1 MLKHFNRMKK
11 ILFIL
16 ALSTLI
22 FACKKEAEAPKAT
35 NTTTTNPPT
44 TTTNPNAEA
53 NKWIHEVMSAYYLWN
68 DKMPSLTSSNTSAK
82 PTDYFYTLLNDYG
95 KIDRFSWIDESYTN
109 LQNQLNGVTTVLG
122 IKNNAF
128 YTDNTNTS
136 LAFVIAYVLKGS
148 PGEKAGLKRGD
159 IILKVDDQTI
169 TNSNYTTILSNQTLK
184 LGLGDFANDAF
195 VSNGKSV
202 TVTKVQ
208 LQTNPILADTIIA
221 WSGKKVGYL
230 AYSQFLT
237 SFDDSL
243 RAIFGRFKS
252 AGVNEL
258 VLDFRYNGGGY
269 VVSSDLITNL
279 TVKDAAARVG
289 KLMNK
294 KVFNAGYTAYLEKNE
309 GASAFET
316 LFKSEPNNLG
326 TLNRVF
332 VLTAGNTAS
341 ASELVINNLKP
352 FMEVILIGENTY
364 GKNVGSFSIPHP
376 TKKWDYGLQPISF
389 LTENANKESNYGT
402 VSGFTPNYIL
412 KDNVLPYRALG
423 NPSETYLNKALSI
436 MGYVG
441 YQPNSTERSAKY
453 TRTLASKESFSDNK
467 WLDRKEMWMDP
478 K

>member
-11 ILFIL
+11 ILFIVS
-16 ALSTLI
+16 LSTI
-22 FACKKEAEAPKAT
+22 FFACKKETEAPKVT
-35 NTTTTNPPT
+35 PPPT
-44 TTTNPNAEA
+44 TVASPNIAP
-53 NKWIHEVMSAYYLWN
+53 NKWIHEVMKYYYLWS
-68 DKMPSLTSSNTSAK
+68 DTMPILAKTDTIAK
-82 PTDYFYTLLNDYG
+82 PTDYFYTILHEYR
-95 KIDRFSWIDESYTN
+95 KTDRFSWIDESVTN
-109 LQNQLNGVTTVLG
+109 LQNQLNGISTVLG

-136 LAFVIAYVLKGS
+136 IAFVLAYVLKGS
-148 PGEKAGLKRGD
+148 PAEKAGLKRGD
-159 IILKVDDQTI
+159 IILKVDNQTI
-169 TNSNYTTILSNQTLK
+169 TNSNYTTILANQTLK
-184 LGLGDFANDAF
+184 LELGDFTNGLF
-195 VSNGKSV
+195 VSNGRSV
-202 TVTKVQ
+202 TVTKVE

-243 RAIFGRFKS
+243 RAIFGRFKT

-279 TVKDAAARVG
+279 TVKNAAARVG
-289 KLMNK
+289 NLMNK
-294 KVFNAGYTAYLEKNE
+294 KVYNKTYSAYLAKTYSDS
-309 GASAFET
+309 SAFLT
-316 LFKSEPNNLG
+316 KFKSEANNLG

-341 ASELVINNLKP
+341 ASELVINNLLP

-364 GKNVGSFSIPHP
+364 GKNVGSFTITDPN
-376 TKKWDYGLQPISF
+376 KRWDYGLQPITF
-389 LTENANKESNYGT
+389 LTENANKESKYGT
-402 VSGFTPNYIL
+402 VDGFTPDYKL
-412 KDNVLPYRALG
+412 ADNALPYKALG
-423 NPSETYLNKALSI
+423 HPGETYFSKALSI
-436 MGYVG
+436 IGAVA
-441 YQPNSTERSAKY
+441 YQPSSTERSQKY

>member
-1 MLKHFNRMKK
+1 MLKLFNRMKK

-16 ALSTLI
+16 SLSAFF
-22 FACKKEAEAPKAT
+22 FACKKETEATKDTSAIAA
-35 NTTTTNPPT
+35 
-44 TTTNPNAEA
+44 TNPNVAP
-53 NKWIHEVMSAYYLWN
+53 NKWIHEVMSYYYLWS
-68 DKMPSLTSSNTSAK
+68 DSMPSLKNTDTSAK
-82 PTDYFYTLLNDYG
+82 PTDYFYKILFDYP
-95 KIDRFSWIDESYTN
+95 KTDRFSWIDESYTN
-109 LQNQLNGVTTVLG
+109 LQNQLNGINTVLG

-136 LAFVIAYVLKGS
+136 IAFVLAYVLKGS
-148 PGEKAGLKRGD
+148 PAEKAGLKRGD
-159 IILKVDDQTI
+159 IILKVDNQAI
-169 TNSNYTTILSNQTLK
+169 TNTNYTTILANQTLK
-184 LGLGDFANDAF
+184 LELGDFTNGAF
-195 VSNGKSV
+195 VSNGRSV
-202 TVTKVQ
+202 TVTKVE

-243 RAIFGRFKS
+243 RAIYGRFKA

-279 TVKDAAARVG
+279 TVKDAAAKVG

-294 KVFNAGYTAYLEKNE
+294 KLYNKTYTAYLEKTY
-309 GASAFET
+309 GASTFET

-326 TLNRVF
+326 TLSRVF

-341 ASELVINNLKP
+341 ASELVINNLLP
-352 FMEVILIGENTY
+352 FMQVILIGENTY
-364 GKNVGSFSIPHP
+364 GKNVGSFTITDPN
-376 TKKWDYGLQPISF
+376 KRWDFGLQPITF
-389 LTENANKESNYGT
+389 KTENANKESNYGT
-402 VSGFTPNYIL
+402 VKGFTPDYIL
-412 KDNVLPYRALG
+412 ADNVLPYKALG
-423 NPSETYLNKALSI
+423 NPAETYLNRALSI
-436 MGYVG
+436 ISGVA
-441 YQPNSTERSAKY
+441 YQPSSTERSTKY
-453 TRTLASKESFSDNK
+453 TRTLASRESFSDNK

>member
-11 ILFIL
+11 LLFIL
-16 ALSTLI
+16 CLSAFF
-22 FACKKEAEAPKAT
+22 FACKKETEAPSEM
-35 NTTTTNPPT
+35 PPIASVT
-44 TTTNPNAEA
+44 SPNIAP
-53 NKWIHEVMSAYYLWN
+53 NKWIHEVMKYYYFWS
-68 DKMPSLTSSNTSAK
+68 DSIKVISSTDTVAK
-82 PTDYFYTLLNDYG
+82 PTDYFYSLLAS
-95 KIDRFSWIDESYTN
+95 KQTDRFSWIDESYTN
-109 LQNQLNGVTTVLG
+109 LQNQLNGISTVLG

-128 YTDNTNTS
+128 FIDNTNTKI
-136 LAFVIAYVLKGS
+136 AFVIAYVLKGS
-148 PGEKAGLKRGD
+148 PAEKAGLKRGD
-159 IILKVDDQTI
+159 IILKVDNQTI
-169 TNSNYTTILSNQTLK
+169 TNTNYTTILANQTLK
-184 LGLGDFANDAF
+184 LDLANFTNGEF
-195 VSNGKSV
+195 VANGKSV
-202 TVTKVQ
+202 TVTKVE
-208 LQTNPILADTIIA
+208 LQANPILADTIIS
-221 WSGKKVGYL
+221 WPGKKVGYI

-294 KVFNAGYTAYLEKNE
+294 KVYNKTYSAYLAKNSTS
-309 GASAFET
+309 SAFET

-332 VLTAGNTAS
+332 ILTAGNTAS
-341 ASELVINNLKP
+341 ASELVINNLLP

-364 GKNVGSFSIPHP
+364 GKNVGSFTITDPN
-376 TKKWDYGLQPISF
+376 KRWDFGLQPITF
-389 LTENANKESNYGT
+389 RTDNADGKSEYGT
-402 VSGFTPNYIL
+402 VNGFTPNHKL
-412 KDNVLPYRALG
+412 ADNVLPYKALG
-423 NPSETYLNKALSI
+423 HPDETYLSKALSL
-436 MGYVG
+436 MGYVA
-441 YQPNSTERSAKY
+441 YQPSSTTRSPRY
-453 TRTLASKESFSDNK
+453 TRTIASKESFSDNK

>member
-1 MLKHFNRMKK
+1 MNHLNIMKK
-11 ILFIL
+11 LLPFLFL
-16 ALSTLI
+16 ALVLN
-22 FACKKEAEAPKAT
+22 ACKKETLEPAPKAT
-35 NTTTTNPPT
+35 TPT
-44 TTTNPNAEA
+44 TPVNTNIAA
-53 NKWIHEVMSAYYLWN
+53 NTWIHEAMSYYYLWN
-68 DKMPSLTSSNTSAK
+68 TSMPSLASSNTSSK
-82 PTDYFYTLLNDYG
+82 PTDYFYSLLNDYG
-95 KIDRFSWIDESYTN
+95 KTDRFSWIDESYTN
-109 LQNQLNGVTTVLG
+109 LQNQLNGVSTVLG

-128 YTDNTNTS
+128 YTDDSKTT
-136 LAFVIAYVLKGS
+136 LAFVLAYVLKGS
-148 PGEKAGLKRGD
+148 PAEKAGLKRGD
-159 IILKVDDQTI
+159 IIMKVDDQTI
-169 TNSNYTTILSNQTLK
+169 TNTNYTNILSNQTLK
-184 LGLGDFANDAF
+184 LGLGDFTNGAF

-202 TVTKVQ
+202 TVTKVE

-243 RAIFGRFKS
+243 RAIFGRFKT

-269 VVSSDLITNL
+269 VVSADLITNM

-294 KVFNAGYTAYLEKNE
+294 KVYNSTYTAYLERTS

-316 LFKSEPNNLG
+316 LFKAEPNNLG

-332 VLTAGNTAS
+332 VLTSGNTAS

-352 FMEVILIGENTY
+352 FMEVILIGEHTY
-364 GKNVGSFSIPHP
+364 GKNVGSFTLTDPN
-376 TKKWDYGLQPISF
+376 KRWDFGLQPITF
-389 LTENANKESNYGT
+389 LTNNAIGESNYGT
-402 VSGFTPNYIL
+402 VNGFLPNYTL
-412 KDNVLPYRALG
+412 ADNVLPYKALG
-423 NPSETYLNKALSI
+423 NPNETYFNQALSI
-436 MGYVG
+436 IGGVS
-441 YQPNSTERSAKY
+441 YQANSTISTKKY
-453 TRTLASKESFSDNK
+453 TGTLASKEAFSDNK

>member
-1 MLKHFNRMKK
+1 MKK
-11 ILFIL
+11 LLFIL
-16 ALSTLI
+16 SISAFF
-22 FACKKEAEAPKAT
+22 FACKKEAEAPKL
-35 NTTTTNPPT
+35 TTTNPPT
-44 TTTNPNAEA
+44 TTDPNVAA
-53 NKWIHEVMSAYYLWN
+53 NQWIHEVMSYYYLWN
-68 DKMPSLTSSNTSAK
+68 DKMPSLTSTNTSAK
-82 PTDYFYTLLNDYG
+82 PTDYFYTILHEY
-95 KIDRFSWIDESYTN
+95 KKTDRFSWIDESVTN
-109 LQNQLNGVTTVLG
+109 LQNQLNGISTVLG
-122 IKNNAF
+122 VKNNAF

-136 LAFVIAYVLKGS
+136 LAFVLAYVLKGS
-148 PGEKAGLKRGD
+148 PADKAGLKRGD

-169 TNSNYTTILSNQTLK
+169 TNANYTTILSNQTLK
-184 LGLGDFANDAF
+184 LGLGDFVGGAF

-202 TVTKVQ
+202 TVTKVE
-208 LQTNPILADTIIA
+208 LQTNPILADTIIS

-243 RAIFGRFKS
+243 RAIFGRFKT

-294 KVFNAGYTAYLEKNE
+294 KVYNATYTAYLEKNSTS
-309 GASAFET
+309 SAFET
-316 LFKSEPNNLG
+316 LFKSEANNLG

-364 GKNVGSFSIPHP
+364 GKNVGSFTITDPN
-376 TKKWDYGLQPISF
+376 KRWDYGLQPITF

-402 VSGFTPNYIL
+402 VSGFTPDYIL
-412 KDNVLPYRALG
+412 KDNVLPYKTLG
-423 NPSETYLNKALSI
+423 NPGETYLNKALSI

-441 YQPNSTERSAKY
+441 YQPNSTERSPKY

-467 WLDRKEMWMDP
+467 WLDRKDMWMDP

>member
-1 MLKHFNRMKK
+1 MKK
-11 ILFIL
+11 LLFIL
-16 ALSTLI
+16 SISAFF
-22 FACKKEAEAPKAT
+22 FACKKETEVDSNIA
-35 NTTTTNPPT
+35 
-44 TTTNPNAEA
+44 A
-53 NKWIHEVMSAYYLWN
+53 NQWIHEVMSSVYLWN
-68 DKMPSLTSSNTSAK
+68 DKMPSLANTNTYAN
-82 PTDYFYTLLNDYG
+82 PTDYFYTLLNDTG
-95 KIDRFSWIDESYTN
+95 KIDRFSWIDKSYAN
-109 LQNQLNGVTTVLG
+109 LQNQLNGVNTILG
-122 IKNNAF
+122 IKNNIF
-128 YTDNTNTS
+128 FTDNTETS
-136 LAFVIAYVLKGS
+136 LAFVIGYVLKGS
-148 PGEKAGLKRGD
+148 PAAKAGLKRGD

-169 TNSNYTTILSNQTLK
+169 TNANYTTILSNQTLK
-184 LGLGDFANDAF
+184 LSLGDFTNGAF

-202 TVTKVQ
+202 TVTKVE

-243 RAIFGRFKS
+243 RAIFGRFKA

-269 VVSSDLITNL
+269 VTSSDLITNL

-289 KLMNK
+289 NLMNK
-294 KVFNAGYTAYLEKNE
+294 KVFNTTYTAYLQKKD

-332 VLTAGNTAS
+332 VLTAKNTAS

-376 TKKWDYGLQPISF
+376 TKKWDFGLQPITF
-389 LTENANKESNYGT
+389 LTENANKESNYGS
-402 VSGFTPNYIL
+402 VSGFTPDYIL
-412 KDNVLPYRALG
+412 KDSVLPYKALG
-423 NPSETYLNKALSI
+423 NPGETYLNKALSI

-441 YQPNSTERSAKY
+441 YQPNSTERSPKY

-467 WLDRKEMWMDP
+467 WLDRKDMWIDP

>member
-1 MLKHFNRMKK
+1 MNHFNHMKK
-11 ILFIL
+11 LLFVL
-16 ALSTLI
+16 LLSI
-22 FACKKEAEAPKAT
+22 GFFACKKETVAT
-35 NTTTTNPPT
+35 KTTTTT
-44 TTTNPNAEA
+44 TTTNPNLAA
-53 NKWIHEVMSAYYLWN
+53 NTWIHEVMSYYYLWN
-68 DKMPSLTSSNTSAK
+68 TNMPTLASSNTSAK
-82 PTDYFYTLLNDYG
+82 STDYFYTLLNDYG
-95 KIDRFSWIDESYTN
+95 KTDRFSWIDESYTN
-109 LQNQLNGVTTVLG
+109 LQNQLNGVSTVLG

-128 YTDNTNTS
+128 YTDDTKTS
-136 LAFVIAYVLKGS
+136 IAFVLAYVLKGS
-148 PGEKAGLKRGD
+148 PAEKAGLKRGD

-169 TNSNYTTILSNQTLK
+169 TGSNYTSILSNQTLK
-184 LGLGDFANDAF
+184 LSLGDFTNGAF
-195 VSNGKSV
+195 VLNGKSV
-202 TVTKVQ
+202 NVTKVE

-243 RAIFGRFKS
+243 RAIFGRFKA

-279 TVKDAAARVG
+279 TVKDAAAKIG

-294 KVFNAGYTAYLEKNE
+294 KVYNTTYSAYLERTA
-309 GASAFET
+309 GTSAFET

-352 FMEVILIGENTY
+352 FMDVILIGENTY
-364 GKNVGSFSIPHP
+364 GKNVGSFTITDPN
-376 TKKWDYGLQPISF
+376 KRWDFGLQPITF
-389 LTENANKESNYGT
+389 LTTNAIGESNYGT
-402 VSGFTPNYIL
+402 VAGFTPNYL
-412 KDNVLPYRALG
+412 LADNVLPYKTLG

-436 MGYVG
+436 IGGVA
-441 YQPNSTERSAKY
+441 YQANSTEAIKKY

>member
-1 MLKHFNRMKK
+1 MKK
-11 ILFIL
+11 ILFIVS
-16 ALSTLI
+16 LSAI
-22 FACKKEAEAPKAT
+22 FFACKKETEAPKVT
-35 NTTTTNPPT
+35 PPPT
-44 TTTNPNAEA
+44 TVASPNIAP
-53 NKWIHEVMSAYYLWN
+53 NKWIHEVMKYYYLWS
-68 DKMPSLTSSNTSAK
+68 DTMPILAKTDTIAK
-82 PTDYFYTLLNDYG
+82 PTDYFYTILHEYR
-95 KIDRFSWIDESYTN
+95 KTDRFSWIDESVTN
-109 LQNQLNGVTTVLG
+109 LQNQLNGISTVLG

-136 LAFVIAYVLKGS
+136 IAFVLAYVLKGS
-148 PGEKAGLKRGD
+148 PAEKAGLKRGD
-159 IILKVDDQTI
+159 IILKVDNQTI
-169 TNSNYTTILSNQTLK
+169 TNSNYTTILANQTLK
-184 LGLGDFANDAF
+184 LELGDFTNGLF
-195 VSNGKSV
+195 VSNGRSV
-202 TVTKVQ
+202 TVTKVE

-243 RAIFGRFKS
+243 RAIFGRFKT

-279 TVKDAAARVG
+279 TVKNAAARVG
-289 KLMNK
+289 NLMNK
-294 KVFNAGYTAYLEKNE
+294 KVYNKTYSAYLAKTYSDS
-309 GASAFET
+309 SAFLT
-316 LFKSEPNNLG
+316 KFKSEANNLG

-341 ASELVINNLKP
+341 ASELVINNLLP

-364 GKNVGSFSIPHP
+364 GKNVGSFTITDPN
-376 TKKWDYGLQPISF
+376 KRWDYGLQPITF
-389 LTENANKESNYGT
+389 LTENANKESKYGT
-402 VSGFTPNYIL
+402 VDGFTPDYKL
-412 KDNVLPYRALG
+412 ADNALPYKALG
-423 NPSETYLNKALSI
+423 HPGETYFSKALSI
-436 MGYVG
+436 IGAVA
-441 YQPNSTERSAKY
+441 YQPSSTERSQKY

>member
-1 MLKHFNRMKK
+1 MKHFNRMKK

-16 ALSTLI
+16 SLSAFF
-22 FACKKEAEAPKAT
+22 FACKKETVAPAVT
-35 NTTTTNPPT
+35 TTTTTN
-44 TTTNPNAEA
+44 TNTAP
-53 NKWIHEVMSAYYLWN
+53 NKWIHEVMTYYYLWS
-68 DKMPSLTSSNTSAK
+68 DKMPSLANTKTDAK
-82 PTDYFYTLLNDYG
+82 PTDYFYTILNDYG
-95 KIDRFSWIDESYTN
+95 KTDRFSWIDESYTN
-109 LQNQLNGVTTVLG
+109 LQNQLNGVSTVLG
-122 IKNNAF
+122 VKNNAF
-128 YTDNTNTS
+128 YTDDSRTS
-136 LAFVIAYVLKGS
+136 LAFVLAYVLKGS
-148 PGEKAGLKRGD
+148 PAEKAGLKRGD

-169 TNSNYTTILSNQTLK
+169 TSTNYTTILSNQTLK
-184 LGLGDFANDAF
+184 LGLADFVGGAF

-202 TVTKVQ
+202 TVTKVE

-243 RAIFGRFKS
+243 RAIFGRFKT

-279 TVKDAAARVG
+279 TVKDAAAKVG

-294 KVFNAGYTAYLEKNE
+294 KVYNTTYTAYLEKTY
-309 GASAFET
+309 GANSSSFET

-341 ASELVINNLKP
+341 ASELVINNLLP
-352 FMEVILIGENTY
+352 FMDVILIGENTY
-364 GKNVGSFSIPHP
+364 GKNVGSFTITDPN
-376 TKKWDYGLQPISF
+376 KRWDYGLQPITF
-389 LTENANKESNYGT
+389 LTTNAIGKSDYGT
-402 VSGFTPNYIL
+402 VTGFTPNYIL
-412 KDNVLPYRALG
+412 ADNVLPYKTLG
-423 NPSETYLNKALSI
+423 NPGETYFSKALSI
-436 MGYVG
+436 IGTVA
-441 YQPNSTERSAKY
+441 YQPSSTERSPKY
-453 TRTLASKESFSDNK
+453 IRTLASKESFSDNK
-467 WLDRKEMWMDP
+467 WLDRKEMWIDP

>member
-1 MLKHFNRMKK
+1 MKK
-11 ILFIL
+11 LLFIL
-16 ALSTLI
+16 SISAFF
-22 FACKKEAEAPKAT
+22 FACKKETEVDSNIA
-35 NTTTTNPPT
+35 
-44 TTTNPNAEA
+44 A
-53 NKWIHEVMSAYYLWN
+53 NQWIHEVMSSVYLWN
-68 DKMPSLTSSNTSAK
+68 DKMPSLANTNTYAN
-82 PTDYFYTLLNDYG
+82 PTDYFYTLLHEF
-95 KIDRFSWIDESYTN
+95 KTTDRFSWIDESYAN
-109 LQNQLNGVTTVLG
+109 LQNQLNGISTILG
-122 IKNNAF
+122 IKFNEF

-136 LAFVIAYVLKGS
+136 RAFVIAYVLKGS
-148 PGEKAGLKRGD
+148 PAEKAGLKRGD

-169 TNSNYTTILSNQTLK
+169 TNSNYTNILSNQTLK
-184 LGLGDFANDAF
+184 LGLADFTNGAF

-202 TVTKVQ
+202 TVTKVE
-208 LQTNPILADTIIA
+208 LQTNPILADMIIA

-230 AYSQFLT
+230 AYSQFIGYVKDTLT
-237 SFDDSL
+237 GKEYNFDDSV
-243 RAIFGRFKS
+243 RALFGRFKA

-269 VVSSDLITNL
+269 VTSSDLITNL

-294 KVFNAGYTAYLEKNE
+294 KVYNTDYTAYLQKKD

-332 VLTAGNTAS
+332 VLTAKNTAS

-364 GKNVGSFSIPHP
+364 GKNVGSRTYADNRWKF
-376 TKKWDYGLQPISF
+376 GLQPIIF
-389 LTENANKESNYGT
+389 LIKNSIGESNYGT
-402 VSGFTPNYIL
+402 GSGFTPNYIL
-412 KDNVLPYRALG
+412 KDSVLPYKALG
-423 NPSETYLNKALSI
+423 NPGETYLNVALSI
-436 MGYVG
+436 IGGAV
-441 YQPNSTERSAKY
+441 YQPNSTERSPKY

-467 WLDRKEMWMDP
+467 WLDRKDMWIDP

>member
-1 MLKHFNRMKK
+1 MKK
-11 ILFIL
+11 LFL
-16 ALSTLI
+16 FLLI
-22 FACKKEAEAPKAT
+22 GVIFIACKKDTVDPAPKP
-35 NTTTTNPPT
+35 TTPT
-44 TTTNPNAEA
+44 TTANPNIAA
-53 NKWIHEVMSAYYLWN
+53 NTWIHEAMSYYYLWN
-68 DKMPSLTSSNTSAK
+68 TNMPSLASSNTSAK

-95 KIDRFSWIDESYTN
+95 KTDRFSWIDESYTN
-109 LQNQLNGVTTVLG
+109 LQNQLNGVSTVLG

-128 YTDNTNTS
+128 YTDDSKTA
-136 LAFVIAYVLKGS
+136 LAFVLAYVLKGS
-148 PGEKAGLKRGD
+148 PADKAGLKRGD

-184 LGLGDFANDAF
+184 LGLGDFTNGAF
-195 VSNGKSV
+195 VSNGRNV
-202 TVTKVQ
+202 TVTKVE
-208 LQTNPILADTIIA
+208 LQTNPILADTIVA

-237 SFDDSL
+237 SYDDSL
-243 RAIFGRFKS
+243 RAIFGRFKA

-279 TVKDAAARVG
+279 TVKDAAAKVG

-294 KVFNAGYTAYLEKNE
+294 KVYNSTYTAYLERTS

-316 LFKSEPNNLG
+316 LFKAEPNNLG

-332 VLTAGNTAS
+332 VLIAGNTAS

-352 FMEVILIGENTY
+352 FMDVILIGEHTY
-364 GKNVGSFSIPHP
+364 GKNVGSFTLTDPS
-376 TKKWDYGLQPISF
+376 KRWDFGLQPITF
-389 LTENANKESNYGT
+389 LTNNAIGESNYGT
-402 VSGFTPNYIL
+402 VNGFLPNYTL
-412 KDNVLPYRALG
+412 ADNVLPYRTLG
-423 NPSETYLNKALSI
+423 NPYETYFNKALNIIS
-436 MGYVG
+436 GVA
-441 YQPNSTERSAKY
+441 YQASSTEAIKKY

>member
-1 MLKHFNRMKK
+1 MLKYFNRMKK
-11 ILFIL
+11 LLFII
-16 ALSTLI
+16 ALSAFF
-22 FACKKEAEAPKAT
+22 FACKKETELQPIS
-35 NTTTTNPPT
+35 ND
-44 TTTNPNAEA
+44 PNVEA
-53 NKWIHEVMSAYYLWN
+53 NKWIHEVMSSYYLWN
-68 DKMPSLTSSNTSAK
+68 EKMPSIANTKTEAK
-82 PTDYFYTLLNDYG
+82 PTEYFYTLLNDYG
-95 KIDRFSWIDESYTN
+95 RTDRFSWIEESYDS
-109 LQNQLNGVTTVLG
+109 LQKRLNGISTVLG
-122 IKNNAF
+122 VKNNAF

-136 LAFVIAYVLKGS
+136 LALVLAYVLKGS
-148 PGEKAGLKRGD
+148 PAEKAGLKRGD

-169 TNSNYTTILSNQTLK
+169 TNANYTTILSNQTLK
-184 LGLGDFANDAF
+184 LELGDFTNGAF
-195 VSNGKSV
+195 VSNGRTVS
-202 TVTKVQ
+202 VTKVQ

-230 AYSQFLT
+230 AYSQFIGYVKDT
-237 SFDDSL
+237 MTGKEYNFDDSV
-243 RAIFGRFKS
+243 RALFGRFKS

-269 VVSSDLITNL
+269 VTSSDLITNL
-279 TVKDAAARVG
+279 TVKDAAAKVG

-294 KVFNAGYTAYLEKNE
+294 KVFNKNYTSYLEKKS

-326 TLNRVF
+326 TLTRIF

-364 GKNVGSFSIPHP
+364 GKNVGSFSIGHP
-376 TKKWDYGLQPISF
+376 NNKWAYGLQPITF
-389 LTENANKESNYGT
+389 LTNNAIGESNYGT
-402 VSGFTPNYIL
+402 ASGFTPNYIL
-412 KDNVLPYRALG
+412 KDNVLPYKKLG
-423 NPSETYLNKALSI
+423 NPGETYFNKALSI
-436 MGYVG
+436 MGYVA
-441 YQPNSTERSAKY
+441 YQTSSTERTQKY

>member
-16 ALSTLI
+16 TLSAFF
-22 FACKKEAEAPKAT
+22 FACKKETETPK
-35 NTTTTNPPT
+35 TTPPT
-44 TTTNPNAEA
+44 TTTNPNVAP
-53 NKWIHEVMSAYYLWN
+53 NKWIHEVMKYYYLWS
-68 DKMPSLTSSNTSAK
+68 DSIKVISSTDTVAK
-82 PTDYFYTLLNDYG
+82 PTDYFYSLLASS
-95 KIDRFSWIDESYTN
+95 KTDRFSWIDESVTN
-109 LQNQLNGVTTVLG
+109 LQNQLNGISTVLG
-122 IKNNAF
+122 VKNNAF
-128 YTDNTNTS
+128 YTDDTRTS

-148 PGEKAGLKRGD
+148 PAEKAGLKRGD
-159 IILKVDDQTI
+159 IILKVDNQTI
-169 TNSNYTTILSNQTLK
+169 TNANYTTILANQTLK
-184 LGLGDFANDAF
+184 LELADFTDNAF
-195 VSNGKSV
+195 VANGRSV
-202 TVTKVQ
+202 TVTKVE

-279 TVKDAAARVG
+279 TVKNATARVG
-289 KLMNK
+289 NLMNK
-294 KVFNAGYTAYLEKNE
+294 KVYNKTYTAYLAKTYSDS
-309 GASAFET
+309 SAFLT
-316 LFKSEPNNLG
+316 KFKAEPNNLG
-326 TLNRVF
+326 TLTRVF

-352 FMEVILIGENTY
+352 FMDVILIGENTY
-364 GKNVGSFSIPHP
+364 GKNVGSFTITDPN
-376 TKKWDYGLQPISF
+376 KRWDYGLQPITF
-389 LTENANKESNYGT
+389 LTENAIGKSDYGT
-402 VSGFTPNYIL
+402 VDGFTPNYKL
-412 KDNVLPYRALG
+412 ADNVLPYKALG
-423 NPSETYLNKALSI
+423 NPSETYLSKALSLI
-436 MGYVG
+436 GNVA
-441 YQPNSTERSAKY
+441 YQPSSTERSQKF

>member
-1 MLKHFNRMKK
+1 MNHFNHMKNLVSFTLVVM
-11 ILFIL
+11 LFL
-16 ALSTLI
+16 
-22 FACKKEAEAPKAT
+22 ACKKDTTTPAPK
-35 NTTTTNPPT
+35 PT
-44 TTTNPNAEA
+44 GSNVTNPNLAA
-53 NKWIHEVMSAYYLWN
+53 NTWIHEVMSYYYLWN
-68 DKMPSLTSSNTSAK
+68 TKMPSLTSTNTSAK

-95 KIDRFSWIDESYTN
+95 KTDRFSWIDESYTN
-109 LQNQLNGVTTVLG
+109 LQNQLNGVSTVLG

-128 YTDNTNTS
+128 YTDDTKTS
-136 LAFVIAYVLKGS
+136 IAFVLAYVLKGS
-148 PGEKAGLKRGD
+148 PAEKAGLKRGD

-169 TNSNYTTILSNQTLK
+169 TGSNYTSILSNQTLK
-184 LGLGDFANDAF
+184 LGLGDFTNGAF
-195 VSNGKSV
+195 VSNGRTV
-202 TVTKVQ
+202 TVTKVE
-208 LQTNPILADTIIA
+208 LQTNPILADTIID

-279 TVKDAAARVG
+279 TVKDAASKIG

-294 KVFNAGYTAYLEKNE
+294 KVYNSTYTEYLNRTS
-309 GASAFET
+309 GSSAFET

-332 VLTAGNTAS
+332 ILTAGNTAS

-364 GKNVGSFSIPHP
+364 GKNVGSFTITDPN
-376 TKKWDYGLQPISF
+376 KRWDYGLQPITF
-389 LTENANKESNYGT
+389 LTTNAIGESNYGT

-412 KDNVLPYRALG
+412 ADNVLPYKTLG
-423 NPSETYLNKALSI
+423 NPNETYFNKALSI
-436 MGYVG
+436 IGGVSYKAS
-441 YQPNSTERSAKY
+441 STETIKKY
-453 TRTLASKESFSDNK
+453 SRTLASKESFSDNK

>member
-1 MLKHFNRMKK
+1 MKK

-16 ALSTLI
+16 CISAFF
-22 FACKKEAEAPKAT
+22 FACKKETEASKV
-35 NTTTTNPPT
+35 TTTNPPT
-44 TTTNPNAEA
+44 TTTDPNIAA
-53 NKWIHEVMSAYYLWN
+53 NKWIHEVMSYYYLWN
-68 DKMPSLTSSNTSAK
+68 DKMPSLTSTNTSAK
-82 PTDYFYTLLNDYG
+82 PTDYFYTLLHDY
-95 KIDRFSWIDESYTN
+95 KKTDRFSWIDESVTN
-109 LQNQLNGVTTVLG
+109 LQNQLNGVSTVLG
-122 IKNNAF
+122 VKNNAF

-136 LAFVIAYVLKGS
+136 IAFVLAYVLKGS
-148 PGEKAGLKRGD
+148 PAEKAGLKRGD

-169 TNSNYTTILSNQTLK
+169 TNANYNNILSNQTLK
-184 LGLGDFANDAF
+184 LSLGNFTNGAF

-202 TVTKVQ
+202 TVTKVE

-243 RAIFGRFKS
+243 RAIFGRFKT

-279 TVKDAAARVG
+279 TVKDAAAKVG

-294 KVFNAGYTAYLEKNE
+294 KVYNATYTAYLEKNSTS
-309 GASAFET
+309 SAFET
-316 LFKSEPNNLG
+316 LFKTEANNLG

-364 GKNVGSFSIPHP
+364 GKNVGSFTITDPN
-376 TKKWDYGLQPISF
+376 KRWDYGLQPITF
-389 LTENANKESNYGT
+389 LTANAIGESNYGT

-412 KDNVLPYRALG
+412 EDNVLPYKTLG
-423 NPSETYLNKALSI
+423 NPGETYLSKALSI

-441 YQPNSTERSAKY
+441 YQPNSTERSPKY

-467 WLDRKEMWMDP
+467 WLDRKDMWIDP

>member
-1 MLKHFNRMKK
+1 
-11 ILFIL
+11 
-16 ALSTLI
+16 
-22 FACKKEAEAPKAT
+22 
-35 NTTTTNPPT
+35 
-44 TTTNPNAEA
+44 
-53 NKWIHEVMSAYYLWN
+53 
-68 DKMPSLTSSNTSAK
+68 
-82 PTDYFYTLLNDYG
+82 
-95 KIDRFSWIDESYTN
+95 
-109 LQNQLNGVTTVLG
+109 
-122 IKNNAF
+122 
-128 YTDNTNTS
+128 
-136 LAFVIAYVLKGS
+136 
-148 PGEKAGLKRGD
+148 
-159 IILKVDDQTI
+159 
-169 TNSNYTTILSNQTLK
+169 
-184 LGLGDFANDAF
+184 
-195 VSNGKSV
+195 
-202 TVTKVQ
+202 
-208 LQTNPILADTIIA
+208 
-221 WSGKKVGYL
+221 
-230 AYSQFLT
+230 
-237 SFDDSL
+237 
-243 RAIFGRFKS
+243 
-252 AGVNEL
+252 VNEL

-364 GKNVGSFSIPHP
+364 GKNVGSFSISHP

-412 KDNVLPYRALG
+412 KDNVLPYKTLG
-423 NPSETYLNKALSI
+423 NPGETYLSKALSI

-467 WLDRKEMWMDP
+467 WLDRKDMWIDP

>member
-1 MLKHFNRMKK
+1 MKHFKRMKK

-16 ALSTLI
+16 ILSAG
-22 FACKKEAEAPKAT
+22 FVACKKETEIPKPT
-35 NTTTTNPPT
+35 PPT
-44 TTTNPNAEA
+44 TTTNPNLAA
-53 NKWIHEVMSAYYLWN
+53 NTWIHEVMSYYYLWN
-68 DKMPSLTSSNTSAK
+68 SKMPSLTSTNTTAK
-82 PTDYFYTLLNDYG
+82 STDYFYTLLNDYG
-95 KIDRFSWIDESYTN
+95 KTDRFSWIDESYAN
-109 LQNQLNGVTTVLG
+109 LQNQLNGVSTVLG
-122 IKNNAF
+122 VKNNAF
-128 YTDNTNTS
+128 YTDDTKTS
-136 LAFVIAYVLKGS
+136 LAFVLAYVLKGS
-148 PGEKAGLKRGD
+148 PAEKAGLKRGD

-184 LGLGDFANDAF
+184 LGLGDFTNGNF

-202 TVTKVQ
+202 TVTKVE

-279 TVKDAAARVG
+279 SVKDAAAKVG

-294 KVFNAGYTAYLEKNE
+294 KVYNDTYTAYLERTS
-309 GASAFET
+309 GTSAFET

-326 TLNRVF
+326 SLNRVF

-352 FMEVILIGENTY
+352 FMDVILIGENTY
-364 GKNVGSFSIPHP
+364 GKNVGSFTITDPN
-376 TKKWDYGLQPISF
+376 KRWEFGLQPITF
-389 LTENANKESNYGT
+389 LTANAIGESNYGT

-412 KDNVLPYRALG
+412 ADNVLPYKTLG
-423 NPSETYLNKALSI
+423 NPSETYFSKALSI
-436 MGYVG
+436 IGGVA
-441 YQPNSTERSAKY
+441 YQASSTERIIKY

-467 WLDRKEMWMDP
+467 WLDRKDMWMDP

>member
-1 MLKHFNRMKK
+1 MKK
-11 ILFIL
+11 LLLILCISAFFL
-16 ALSTLI
+16 
-22 FACKKEAEAPKAT
+22 ACKKETEAPKVS
-35 NTTTTNPPT
+35 TTNPPT
-44 TTTNPNAEA
+44 TTTNPNTEA
-53 NKWIHEVMSAYYLWN
+53 NQWIHEVMSSYYLWN
-68 DKMPSLTSSNTSAK
+68 DKMPSLASTNTSAK
-82 PTDYFYTLLNDYG
+82 PTDYFYTILHEY
-95 KIDRFSWIDESYTN
+95 KTTDRFSWIDESYTN
-109 LQNQLNGVTTVLG
+109 LQNQLNGVSTVLG
-122 IKNNAF
+122 VKNNAF
-128 YTDNTNTS
+128 YTDNTNTN

-148 PGEKAGLKRGD
+148 PAEKAGLKRGD

-243 RAIFGRFKS
+243 RSIFGRFKS

-294 KVFNAGYTAYLEKNE
+294 KVFNAAYTAYLEKNE

-364 GKNVGSFSIPHP
+364 GKNVGSFSISHP

-412 KDNVLPYRALG
+412 KDNVLPYKTLG
-423 NPSETYLNKALSI
+423 NPGETYLSKALSI

-441 YQPNSTERSAKY
+441 YQANSTERSPKY

-467 WLDRKEMWMDP
+467 WLDRKDMWIDP

>member
-1 MLKHFNRMKK
+1 MKK
-11 ILFIL
+11 IFFIL
-16 ALSTLI
+16 SLSAFF
-22 FACKKEAEAPKAT
+22 FACKKETAAPE
-35 NTTTTNPPT
+35 PT
-44 TTTNPNAEA
+44 SITNPNVAA
-53 NKWIHEVMSAYYLWN
+53 NKWIHEVMSYYYLWN
-68 DKMPSLTSSNTSAK
+68 DKMPSLTSTKTEAK

-95 KIDRFSWIDESYTN
+95 KTDRFSWIDESYTN
-109 LQNQLNGVTTVLG
+109 LQNQLNGINTVLG

-128 YTDNTNTS
+128 YTDDTKTN
-136 LAFVIAYVLKGS
+136 LAFVLAYVLKGS
-148 PGEKAGLKRGD
+148 PAAKAGLKRGD
-159 IILKVDDQTI
+159 IILKVDDQAI
-169 TNSNYTTILSNQTLK
+169 TSTNYTTILANQTLK
-184 LGLGDFANDAF
+184 LGLADFVGGAF

-202 TVTKVQ
+202 SVTKVE
-208 LQTNPILADTIIA
+208 LQTNPILADTIIS

-243 RAIFGRFKS
+243 RALFGRFKS

-279 TVKDAAARVG
+279 TVKDAAAKVG

-294 KVFNAGYTAYLEKNE
+294 KVYNPTYTAYLEKNS
-309 GASAFET
+309 GTSAFET

-364 GKNVGSFSIPHP
+364 GKNVGSFTITDPN
-376 TKKWDYGLQPISF
+376 KRWDYGLQPITF
-389 LTENANKESNYGT
+389 LTTNAIGESNYGT
-402 VSGFTPNYIL
+402 VTGFTPNYIL
-412 KDNVLPYRALG
+412 ADNVLPYKTLG
-423 NPSETYLNKALSI
+423 NPSETYFSKALSI
-436 MGYVG
+436 IGTVA
-441 YQPNSTERSAKY
+441 YQPSSTERTQKY
-453 TRTLASKESFSDNK
+453 IRTLASKESFSDNK

>member
-1 MLKHFNRMKK
+1 MKK

-16 ALSTLI
+16 SLSAFF
-22 FACKKEAEAPKAT
+22 FACKKETVAPAVT
-35 NTTTTNPPT
+35 TTTTTN
-44 TTTNPNAEA
+44 TNTAP
-53 NKWIHEVMSAYYLWN
+53 NKWIHEVMTYYYLWS
-68 DKMPSLTSSNTSAK
+68 DKMPSLANTKTDAK
-82 PTDYFYTLLNDYG
+82 PTDYFYTILNDYG
-95 KIDRFSWIDESYTN
+95 KTDRFSWIDESYTN
-109 LQNQLNGVTTVLG
+109 LQNQLNGVSTVLG
-122 IKNNAF
+122 VKNNAF
-128 YTDNTNTS
+128 YTDDSRTS
-136 LAFVIAYVLKGS
+136 LAFVLAYVLKGS
-148 PGEKAGLKRGD
+148 PAEKAGLKRGD

-169 TNSNYTTILSNQTLK
+169 TSTNYTTILSNQTLK
-184 LGLGDFANDAF
+184 LGLADFVGGAF

-202 TVTKVQ
+202 TVTKVE

-243 RAIFGRFKS
+243 RAIFGRFKT

-279 TVKDAAARVG
+279 TVKDAAAKVG

-294 KVFNAGYTAYLEKNE
+294 KVYNTTYTAYLEKTY
-309 GASAFET
+309 GANSSSFET

-341 ASELVINNLKP
+341 ASELVINNLLP
-352 FMEVILIGENTY
+352 FMDVILIGENTY
-364 GKNVGSFSIPHP
+364 GKNVGSFTITDPN
-376 TKKWDYGLQPISF
+376 KRWDYGLQPITF
-389 LTENANKESNYGT
+389 LTTNAIGKSDYGT
-402 VSGFTPNYIL
+402 VTGFTPNYIL
-412 KDNVLPYRALG
+412 ADNVLPYKTLG
-423 NPSETYLNKALSI
+423 NPGETYFSKALSI
-436 MGYVG
+436 IGTVA
-441 YQPNSTERSAKY
+441 YQPSSTERSPKY
-453 TRTLASKESFSDNK
+453 IRTLASKESFSDNK
-467 WLDRKEMWMDP
+467 WLDRKEMWIDP

>member
-1 MLKHFNRMKK
+1 MKK

-16 ALSTLI
+16 CISAFF
-22 FACKKEAEAPKAT
+22 FACKKETEASKV
-35 NTTTTNPPT
+35 TTTNPPT
-44 TTTNPNAEA
+44 TTTDPNIAA
-53 NKWIHEVMSAYYLWN
+53 NKWIHEVMSYYYLWN
-68 DKMPSLTSSNTSAK
+68 DKMPSLTSTNTSAK
-82 PTDYFYTLLNDYG
+82 PTDYFYTLLHDY
-95 KIDRFSWIDESYTN
+95 KKTDRFSWIDESVTN
-109 LQNQLNGVTTVLG
+109 LQNQLNGVSTVLG
-122 IKNNAF
+122 VKNNAF

-136 LAFVIAYVLKGS
+136 IAFVLAYVLKGS
-148 PGEKAGLKRGD
+148 PAEKAGLKRGD

-169 TNSNYTTILSNQTLK
+169 TNANYNNILSNQTLK
-184 LGLGDFANDAF
+184 LSLGNFTNGAF

-202 TVTKVQ
+202 TVTKVE

-243 RAIFGRFKS
+243 RAIFGRFKT

-269 VVSSDLITNL
+269 VFSSDLITNL
-279 TVKDAAARVG
+279 TVKDAAAKVG

-294 KVFNAGYTAYLEKNE
+294 KVYNATYTAYLEKNSTS
-309 GASAFET
+309 SAFET
-316 LFKSEPNNLG
+316 LFKTEANNLG

-364 GKNVGSFSIPHP
+364 GKNVGSFTITDPN
-376 TKKWDYGLQPISF
+376 KRWDYGLQPITF
-389 LTENANKESNYGT
+389 LTANAIGESNYGT

-412 KDNVLPYRALG
+412 EDNVLPYKTLG
-423 NPSETYLNKALSI
+423 NPGETYLSKALSI

-441 YQPNSTERSAKY
+441 YQPNSTERSPKY

-467 WLDRKEMWMDP
+467 WLDRKDMWIDP

>member
-1 MLKHFNRMKK
+1 MVKHIYRMKK
-11 ILFIL
+11 LLFIL
-16 ALSTLI
+16 SMSTFF
-22 FACKKEAEAPKAT
+22 FACKKEAE
-35 NTTTTNPPT
+35 TTKVTPPPT
-44 TTTNPNAEA
+44 TVTNPNTAP
-53 NKWIHEVMSAYYLWN
+53 NKWIHEVMSYYYLWS
-68 DKMPSLTSSNTSAK
+68 DKMPSLANTKTDAK
-82 PTDYFYTLLNDYG
+82 PTDYFYTLLYDYP
-95 KIDRFSWIDESYTN
+95 KTDRFSWIDESFTN
-109 LQNQLNGVTTVLG
+109 LQNQLNGISTVLG

-136 LAFVIAYVLKGS
+136 LAFVLAYVLKGS
-148 PGEKAGLKRGD
+148 PAEKAGLKRGD

-169 TNSNYTTILSNQTLK
+169 TNANYTTILSNQTLK
-184 LGLGDFANDAF
+184 LGLGDFINGAF

-202 TVTKVQ
+202 TVTKVE

-243 RAIFGRFKS
+243 RAIFGRFKT

-294 KVFNAGYTAYLEKNE
+294 KVYNATYTAYLEKNS

-316 LFKSEPNNLG
+316 LFKAEANNLG

-341 ASELVINNLKP
+341 ASELVINNLLP
-352 FMEVILIGENTY
+352 FMDVILIGENTY
-364 GKNVGSFSIPHP
+364 GKNVGSFTITDPN
-376 TKKWDYGLQPISF
+376 KRWDYGLQPITF
-389 LTENANKESNYGT
+389 LTTNAIGKSDYGT
-402 VSGFTPNYIL
+402 VSGFTPNYII
-412 KDNVLPYRALG
+412 KDNVLPYKTLG
-423 NPSETYLNKALSI
+423 HPGETYFSKALSI
-436 MGYVG
+436 MGYVA
-441 YQPNSTERSAKY
+441 YQPSSTERSPKY
-453 TRTLASKESFSDNK
+453 IRTLASKESFSDNK

>member
-1 MLKHFNRMKK
+1 
-11 ILFIL
+11 
-16 ALSTLI
+16 
-22 FACKKEAEAPKAT
+22 
-35 NTTTTNPPT
+35 
-44 TTTNPNAEA
+44 
-53 NKWIHEVMSAYYLWN
+53 
-68 DKMPSLTSSNTSAK
+68 MPSLANTNTYAN
-82 PTDYFYTLLNDYG
+82 PTDYFYTLLNDTG
-95 KIDRFSWIDESYTN
+95 KIDRFSWIDKSYAN
-109 LQNQLNGVTTVLG
+109 LQNQLNGVNTILG
-122 IKNNAF
+122 IKNNIIF
-128 YTDNTNTS
+128 TDNSNTN
-136 LAFVIAYVLKGS
+136 LAFVIGYVLKGS
-148 PGEKAGLKRGD
+148 PAEKAGLKRGD

-169 TNSNYTTILSNQTLK
+169 TNANYSSILSNQTLK
-184 LGLGDFANDAF
+184 LGLGEFANGAI

-221 WSGKKVGYL
+221 WSSKKVGYL
-230 AYSQFLT
+230 AYSQFIGYVKDT
-237 SFDDSL
+237 MTGKEYNFDDSV
-243 RAIFGRFKS
+243 RALFGRFKA

-269 VVSSDLITNL
+269 VTSSDLITNL

-294 KVFNAGYTAYLEKNE
+294 KVYNAAYTAYLEKNE

-364 GKNVGSFSIPHP
+364 GKNVGSRSYTDNRWKF
-376 TKKWDYGLQPISF
+376 GLQPIIF
-389 LTENANKESNYGT
+389 LINNSNGESNYGT
-402 VSGFTPNYIL
+402 KSGFTPTYIL

-441 YQPNSTERSAKY
+441 YQPNSTERTQKY

-467 WLDRKEMWMDP
+467 WLDRKDMWIDP